1 MWNFVHLRTGFPF
14 LHSDFKFK
22 LNTKNKVFPIPVSVC
37 CPLNLFNLSIDAF
50 NGTIG
55 KYFTGHI
62 LDELSVFN
70 KRFAS
75 RKKLRTNILN
85 IGFKGNEWAWQ
96 KGDYQD
102 VETFKA
108 VQATWNRAGLFNFII
123 AIAIFVLYWVFI
135 GSMIASLFNN
145 Y

>member
-1 MWNFVHLRTGFPF
+1 MSEKADQKRGEVRMQENGKVTPQEIKGWNWGAFMYNVFWGIG
-14 LHSDFKFK
+14 
-22 LNTKNKVFPIPVSVC
+22 NKTYLPLLTIIPI
-37 CPLNLFNLSIDAF
+37 FNIVWIF
-50 NGTIG
+50 I
-55 KYFTGHI
+55 
-62 LDELSVFN
+62 V
-70 KRFAS
+70 
-75 RKKLRTNILN
+75 
-85 IGFKGNEWAWQ
+85 GFKGNEWAWQ